1 MISSIIDLMALIVAA
16 VAIVKLLVLVIKP
29 RAWLRI
35 VKPIYKYPILLGFI
49 SLILACFS
57 LLYLLD
63 ELTIVQ
69 IFAVIL
75 FIAFLAG
82 VTLASY
88 AKELVAFGEKLLKD
102 RKVVDRAWVSIIIWL
117 LLCIW
122 ALYTLLV

>member
-1 MISSIIDLMALIVAA
+1 MIESVIDVMALVVAI

-29 RAWLRI
+29 RAWLKV
-35 VKPIYKYPILLGFI
+35 VKPVYKYPILLGFI
-49 SLILACFS
+49 SLVLAAFS

-75 FIAFLAG
+75 FVIFLAG

-88 AKELVAFGEKLLKD
+88 AKEMVALGEKLLRD
-102 RKVVDRAWVSIIIWL
+102 RKVVDRAWVSVIIWL
-117 LLCIW
+117 LLAIW
-122 ALYTLLV
+122 ALYSLLA